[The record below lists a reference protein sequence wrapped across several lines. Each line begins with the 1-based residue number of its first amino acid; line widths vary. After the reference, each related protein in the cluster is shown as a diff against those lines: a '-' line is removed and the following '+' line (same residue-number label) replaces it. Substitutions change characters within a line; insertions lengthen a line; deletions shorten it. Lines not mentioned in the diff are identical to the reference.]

1 MKKSKHESVHTLF
14 WFFFYGMSSVGYNHN
29 IVQRYIAEGKVGGV
43 LFFCFLFTV
52 CGVRLRKTSVAV
64 VVNTE
69 NVEHCS

>member
-43 LFFCFLFTV
+43 LFFLFCFVYCLWCTV
-52 CGVRLRKTSVAV
+52 EKNLSCRRRQY
-64 VVNTE
+64 
-69 NVEHCS
+69 